1 MVDQVVAE
9 VDAQLRRT
17 KCMAI
22 DRSRLRLLVEQE
34 WAAYSGAR
42 IRTFLPV
49 LVRRAV
55 IGRLLAT
62 RKLEVP

>member
-1 MVDQVVAE
+1 MAE

-17 KCMAI
+17 QHATI
-22 DRSRLRLLVEQE
+22 DKGRLRVLVEQE
-34 WAAYSGAR
+34 WAGYSGAT

-55 IGRLLAT
+55 IGRLLADT
-62 RKLEVP
+62 GLKIH